1 MPAAPIARPARPP
14 IPGTA
19 PPFAGIVI
27 AVLESP
33 TLKFQLSRCEG
44 STAPID

>member
-1 MPAAPIARPARPP
+1 MKF
-14 IPGTA
+14 A
-19 PPFAGIVI
+19 PPPALAGIVI